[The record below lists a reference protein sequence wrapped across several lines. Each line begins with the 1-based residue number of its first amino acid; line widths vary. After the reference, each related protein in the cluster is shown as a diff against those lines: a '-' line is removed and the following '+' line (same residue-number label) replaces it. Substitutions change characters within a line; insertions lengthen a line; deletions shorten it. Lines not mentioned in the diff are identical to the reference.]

1 MYDTDELI
9 PSIPSFLMVMN
20 VAYLKGGTLLGH
32 LEIHANII
40 FIMAILLPY
49 FLVDFVKQSV
59 GIEQGNRT

>member
-1 MYDTDELI
+1 
-9 PSIPSFLMVMN
+9 MVMN
-20 VAYLKGGTLLGH
+20 VAYLKGSTLLGH

-59 GIEQGNRT
+59 GIEQGSRT